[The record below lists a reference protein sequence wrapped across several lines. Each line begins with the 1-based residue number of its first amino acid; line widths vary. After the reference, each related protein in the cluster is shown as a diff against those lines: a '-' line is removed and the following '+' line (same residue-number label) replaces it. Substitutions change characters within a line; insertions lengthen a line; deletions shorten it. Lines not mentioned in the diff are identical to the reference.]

1 MIWVFIK
8 TCDGGAEQ
16 SAIARE
22 MLYTALSEKFALPMI
37 EIKKTT
43 EGKPYF
49 DGVGYPAFSISHTD
63 GAVCVAVSDTAESV
77 GVDIEKCTE
86 RLRNKRITDRFFP
99 HLTPHENEINDI
111 EILTESESRI
121 EPSVDSVFTL
131 GEAIIVYANDCERC
145 MNVLCYKYLNGAEG
159 YPEYSEEWKKCNTV
173 CEWCKDE
180 SFDK

>member
-37 EIKKTT
+37 EIKKTA

-131 GEAIIVYANDCERC
+131 GEAIIKCDGRGFAIASEAHSLSLKMKKSSFTLTAHGADYALSIATKE
-145 MNVLCYKYLNGAEG
+145 KEI
-159 YPEYSEEWKKCNTV
+159 
-173 CEWCKDE
+173 
-180 SFDK
+180 